1 MFQEISGPY
10 NSRLLKAIFFIDLL
24 YILKNI
30 TFVCYVIKLLTLN
43 KHSFQILI
51 KKGSDTEVSGEK
63 VCDCYLI
70 ILRDRDKEKSEKL
83 LEDGWQNG
91 NDRPKV

>member
-1 MFQEISGPY
+1 MFQEFSGPY

-30 TFVCYVIKLLTLN
+30 TFVYYVIKLLTLN

-51 KKGSDTEVSGEK
+51 KKGSDTEVSGK
-63 VCDCYLI
+63 KFVI
-70 ILRDRDKEKSEKL
+70 AT
-83 LEDGWQNG
+83 
-91 NDRPKV
+91 